1 MSKQDIFI
9 GFLVGISAN
18 ILGVLLYISVFSEMG
33 VDETITD
40 AIAKDY
46 IGKIIALG
54 AVLNFIPFFVFIKK
68 NQIFH
73 ARGVLMATILTAI
86 SIAIFKFL

>member
-1 MSKQDIFI
+1 MNKQDIFI
-9 GFLVGISAN
+9 GFLIGISAN
-18 ILGVLLYISVFSEMG
+18 ILGVFLYISAFSEMG
-33 VDETITD
+33 LDETIAD

>member
-1 MSKQDIFI
+1 MNKQDIFI

-18 ILGVLLYISVFSEMG
+18 ILGVLLYISVFSKMG

>member
-18 ILGVLLYISVFSEMG
+18 IFGVLLYISVFSEMG

>member
-1 MSKQDIFI
+1 MNKQDIFI

-18 ILGVLLYISVFSEMG
+18 ILGVLLYISAFSEMG